1 MRKGKNNKLKEHA
14 QLLAAKLGADQQS
27 NGALKDGFR
36 YLCKSSQVRSPPK
49 EGRSRRRTYA
59 QILKA
64 VRYHFNPKPNH
75 YLRLSTTLLSGLAVT
90 LTNLILSVVRL
101 LRKNG

>member
-1 MRKGKNNKLKEHA
+1 MSKGKNNKLKEHA

-59 QILKA
+59 QITKA
-64 VRYHFNPKPNH
+64 VRYHFNSKPNH
-75 YLRLSTTLLSGLAVT
+75 LNLNLSTTLLSGLTVT
-90 LTNLILSVVRL
+90 LLTAI
-101 LRKNG
+101 